1 MQGWLPHDQTAMKT
15 LHEVFLN
22 SNTWNSEIMFSNR
35 KIFFF
40 TLEDTLALAPYI
52 IAKNSQLQLQE
63 LGRTSTGFNEEP
75 NDAPG
80 SHCTR
85 L

>member
-1 MQGWLPHDQTAMKT
+1 
-15 LHEVFLN
+15 
-22 SNTWNSEIMFSNR
+22 MFSNR

-85 L
+85 LWIPTTKSEYLLRRMNKLQY